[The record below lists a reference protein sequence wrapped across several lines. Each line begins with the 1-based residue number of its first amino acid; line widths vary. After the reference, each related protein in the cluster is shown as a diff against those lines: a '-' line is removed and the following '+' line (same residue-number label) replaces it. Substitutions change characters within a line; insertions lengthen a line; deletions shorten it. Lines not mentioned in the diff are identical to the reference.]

1 MYNDLLIKDII
12 NLWLNDEE
20 MPLSFIYRGRLFK
33 KQKTIDLC
41 TMYKDNDGSYFDFGL
56 YFNKHEY
63 VTCKI
68 KDVLDIQEKRYLYNI
83 IKPFINKVSYI
94 IKQNYMNNDEYITI
108 TYFENRNISYITLP
122 TFRKNS
128 MYKGMEI
135 DREYDLKELGI

>member
-20 MPLSFIYRGRLFK
+20 MPLSFCYRNRLFK

-41 TMYKDNDGSYFDFGL
+41 TMYKNDDGSYFDFGL

-68 KDVLDIQEKRYLYNI
+68 KDILDIQEKRYLYNI
-83 IKPFINKVSYI
+83 IKPFRNKVVYI
-94 IKQNYMNNDEYITI
+94 IKKGYDDDEYISIRYTEHGHRASI
-108 TYFENRNISYITLP
+108 VFPLFVE
-122 TFRKNS
+122 NS

-135 DREYDLKELGI
+135 GREYSLKELGL

>member
-20 MPLSFIYRGRLFK
+20 MPLSFIYRERLFK

-56 YFNKHEY
+56 YLNKHEY

-68 KDVLDIQEKRYLYNI
+68 KDILDIQEKRYLYNI
-83 IKPFINKVSYI
+83 IKPFRHKVSYI
-94 IKQNYMNNDEYITI
+94 VKQDCKDDEYITI
-108 TYFENRNISYITLP
+108 KYFEYTNISNIILP
-122 TFRKNS
+122 GFYKNS

-135 DREYDLKELGI
+135 GREYSLKELGL